1 MRMDPVPTPSEMRA
15 RSRGTIVAFG
25 AIALLL
31 GDAAIARATQHTGRG
46 DTGWVHV
53 GKRDCCHDAIGR
65 AQQESVLA
73 CEHAG
78 GVPAPMR
85 GGVQRRGSCFW
96 ESARDDDGV
105 TVFRCQAEA
114 TVRCR

>member
-1 MRMDPVPTPSEMRA
+1 MRSWWA
-15 RSRGTIVAFG
+15 ILALG
-25 AIALLL
+25 AAALLL
-31 GDAAIARATQHTGRG
+31 GDAASARATQYSGRG

-53 GKRDCCHDAIGR
+53 GKRDCCNDAIGR

-73 CEHAG
+73 CENAG

-114 TVRCR
+114 TVWCR